1 VINSKLLMEFKSYN
15 VPELGFFAPVRLSVV
30 VPFLRV
36 LKPLAL
42 ERAAV
47 ALETDRGGT
56 RSVRVFG

>member
-1 VINSKLLMEFKSYN
+1 MEFKSYN

-42 ERAAV
+42 DRAAV